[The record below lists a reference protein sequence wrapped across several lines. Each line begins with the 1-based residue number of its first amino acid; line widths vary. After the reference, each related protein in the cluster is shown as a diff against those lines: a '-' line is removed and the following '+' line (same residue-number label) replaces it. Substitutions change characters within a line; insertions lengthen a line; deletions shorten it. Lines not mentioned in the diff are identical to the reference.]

1 MISLFHKLDIIFI
14 QSDYPAGAKVLVAS
28 SHAVVVI
35 VDNVVIVGDVVVV
48 VVVFVVDVNAVCYS
62 QLMWQK

>member
-1 MISLFHKLDIIFI
+1 M
-14 QSDYPAGAKVLVAS
+14 LVAS
-28 SHAVVVI
+28 SHDVVVI
-35 VDNVVIVGDVVVV
+35 VDNVVIVGDVV